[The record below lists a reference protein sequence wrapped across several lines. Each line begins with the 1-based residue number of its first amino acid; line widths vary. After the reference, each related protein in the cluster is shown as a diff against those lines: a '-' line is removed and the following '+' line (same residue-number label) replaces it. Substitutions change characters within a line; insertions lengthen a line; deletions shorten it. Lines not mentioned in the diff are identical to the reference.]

1 MKYYLTLFLSLLV
14 SCSHE
19 AAKVDQNL
27 LTQEKYTSSDMK
39 HVALGEKITGDW
51 WELFKSKELNALIQ
65 EALQNNYS
73 IAAAKSRLSQAE
85 HAITSAQSQFW
96 PQVDLEGGVARE
108 KYGVALTGPT
118 PTKIPVFSVYSL
130 GPTASLPLDIFG
142 KTRNDVKQQ
151 TALAQYQYY
160 ELQAAYLTL
169 SANVV
174 TQVINLA
181 VFNEQV
187 QIVKELIAYDQKY
200 FNLMNASLQNGSATK
215 LDLLAAERQLNS
227 DQSLL
232 PTLEQQVAMAQHAL
246 AKLLG
251 KTPASWVAPSIT
263 LNNLKLPNKLPVA
276 LPSEL
281 IHQRP
286 DILAAEA
293 QLHASNAAVDVA
305 IANMFPSLSITG
317 SLSQQSLTLGSLF
330 KSSSTA
336 WGIAGNVLQPIFDG
350 GLLEAKRKS
359 AIDAEQATLAMYQ
372 QTILNAF
379 CQVADLLHAM
389 DNDHESLDIQQRN
402 MDLANSELNLANFKH
417 NSGNSG
423 ILEVIQ
429 AKRINCNAR
438 LALQRAIMQKYLDVT
453 QLCLALGNPTALEHL

>member
-1 MKYYLTLFLSLLV
+1 
-14 SCSHE
+14 
-19 AAKVDQNL
+19 
-27 LTQEKYTSSDMK
+27 
-39 HVALGEKITGDW
+39 
-51 WELFKSKELNALIQ
+51 
-65 EALQNNYS
+65 
-73 IAAAKSRLSQAE
+73 
-85 HAITSAQSQFW
+85 
-96 PQVDLEGGVARE
+96 
-108 KYGVALTGPT
+108 
-118 PTKIPVFSVYSL
+118 
-130 GPTASLPLDIFG
+130 
-142 KTRNDVKQQ
+142 
-151 TALAQYQYY
+151 
-160 ELQAAYLTL
+160 
-169 SANVV
+169 
-174 TQVINLA
+174 
-181 VFNEQV
+181 
-187 QIVKELIAYDQKY
+187 
-200 FNLMNASLQNGSATK
+200 
-215 LDLLAAERQLNS
+215 
-227 DQSLL
+227 
-232 PTLEQQVAMAQHAL
+232 
-246 AKLLG
+246 LLG